1 MFRKGII
8 MDEKTK
14 IIDKFLNRISGNTCS
29 FTTVKNSIEELKI
42 KGFKPLNL
50 GDEKWEITPGN
61 KYYINIYDSSLFAF
75 TIGENWDKNDDIS
88 PENCLRIAMAHT
100 DQPALYVKSNP
111 EIVENNYGKLNVE
124 IYGGAILN
132 TWMDRM
138 LSVAG
143 KVVLKSDNPFEPEV
157 KIIDMER
164 PLFTIPNL
172 AIHLNRDIN
181 KGIELNKQTDMAA
194 IACVSGEKPD
204 KDFFMDM
211 LAKKLHVSK
220 SEILDYELFI
230 YNCSAGDVIG
240 FREDM
245 ISAPRIDN
253 ISSVSAC
260 LEAIITSDRPNGINV
275 VALFDNEE
283 IGSRT
288 KQGADSETFKLVL
301 NKLLTSLDVAP
312 DKRDTMLLNSLAL
325 SVDVA
330 HGYHPNKP
338 EKSDPTN
345 KIYLGEGIVI
355 KRSSAQNYVTDSSAV
370 ATIMMILEDINV
382 PYQKF
387 ASRSDM
393 PQGGTLGS
401 LASKYLPVKMVD
413 MGIPIL
419 AMHSACELMAV
430 EDYISLEEAI
440 KGVFEA

>member
-1 MFRKGII
+1 
-8 MDEKTK
+8 MDERTKT
-14 IIDKFLNRISGNTCS
+14 IDKFLNRISSDTCS
-29 FTTVKNSIEELKI
+29 FTTVKNSIEELEL
-42 KGFKPLNL
+42 KGFKPLCL
-50 GDEKWEITPGN
+50 ASEKWDISPGN
-61 KYYINIYDSSLFAF
+61 NYFINIYDSSIIAF
-75 TIGENWDKNDDIS
+75 SVGENWNRDGSIT
-88 PENCLRIAMAHT
+88 PENSLRIAMAHT
-100 DQPALYVKSNP
+100 DQPSLYVKSNP
-111 EIVENNYGKLNVE
+111 EIVDNNYGKLNVE
-124 IYGGAILN
+124 VYGGAILN

-172 AIHLNRDIN
+172 AIHLNREIN

-194 IACVSGEKPD
+194 IACVSGEKID
-204 KDFFMDM
+204 KNFFMNM
-211 LAKKLHVSK
+211 LARKLHVSE

-230 YNCSAGDVIG
+230 YNCCAGDVVG

-260 LEAIITSDRPNGINV
+260 LEAIINAKRPAGINV
-275 VALFDNEE
+275 IALFDNEE

-288 KQGADSETFKLVL
+288 KQGADSEIFRIVL
-301 NKLLTSLDVAP
+301 DKILSSLGLDE
-312 DKRDTMLLNSLAL
+312 DKINTMLLNSFAL

-345 KIYLGEGIVI
+345 KNFLGDGVVI

-370 ATIMMILEDINV
+370 ATVMMILENASI

-387 ASRSDM
+387 ASRSDA

-419 AMHSACELMAV
+419 AMHSAREMMAV
-430 EDYISLEEAI
+430 EDYISLEKAI
-440 KGVFEA
+440 KSVFGGI